1 MQIVIDI
8 PEEIYIHL
16 LARYKYQNTDDIGLS
31 ELDKVGVSIKNGT
44 PLPIGKWIKYNVD
57 IAPHPLHCSECGWS
71 DHHLN
76 RTIVSD
82 FKYCPNCGTRM
93 EVNADANSD

>member
-1 MQIVIDI
+1 MKIVIDI

-44 PLPIGKWIKYNVD
+44 PLPKIGKWILSGGYWR
-57 IAPHPLHCSECGWS
+57 CSECKEKALLKLDKAKGNCKEYVPVRS
-71 DHHLN
+71 
-76 RTIVSD
+76 I
-82 FKYCPNCGTRM
+82 FCPNCGVRM
-93 EVNADANSD
+93 EGEV